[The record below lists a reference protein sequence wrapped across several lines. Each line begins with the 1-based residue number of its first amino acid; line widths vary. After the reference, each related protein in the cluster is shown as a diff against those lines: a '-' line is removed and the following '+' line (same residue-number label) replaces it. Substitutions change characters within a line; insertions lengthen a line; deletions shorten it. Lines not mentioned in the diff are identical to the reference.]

1 MEATP
6 VTFESFNRKAWAD
19 HGKDAQGVADR
30 LPQLFELVCKPADA
44 APAARLI
51 AHVMGEHL
59 GEWNV
64 GVSLLS
70 ELGQNA
76 HCRSCPDAT
85 MSIQRTIAALDVA
98 SGRVKSTELAESL
111 SEEDRVLVLSLAAS
125 MLSAHGEI
133 HQASGLFA
141 ESIALISD
149 LSPSSPV
156 HRSLAVTGNNLACA
170 LEEKSK
176 LTPDEEELMLLAA
189 RTARTEWEI
198 AGGWLEVER
207 AEYRLAMSSLKAGRV
222 GEALDHG
229 RKCLAIVEANG
240 RPALEAFFAWEAI
253 ARAATEGSYEAAREE
268 AVQKVRAEFAKLSD
282 DDKGWCRPIL
292 EKLDL

>member
-6 VTFESFNRKAWAD
+6 TTFESFNRKAWAD
-19 HGKDAQGVADR
+19 HGDDAKGVAER
-30 LPQLFELVCKPADA
+30 LPQILELVAKPADA

-59 GEWNV
+59 GEWNI

-70 ELGQNA
+70 ELRENA
-76 HCRSCPDAT
+76 HCRSCPDAS
-85 MSIQRTIAALDVA
+85 MSIQRAIAALDVA
-98 SGRVKSTELAESL
+98 SGRVRSTELDESL
-111 SEEDRVLVLSLAAS
+111 SSEDRVLVLSLAAS

-133 HQASGLFA
+133 CQASGLFA
-141 ESIALISD
+141 ESITLASD

-170 LEEKSK
+170 LEEKAK
-176 LTPDEEELMLLAA
+176 LTPEEEELMLLAA

-240 RPALEAFFAWEAI
+240 RLALEAFFAWEAI
-253 ARAATEGSYEAAREE
+253 ARAAAAGSYEAAREE
-268 AVQKVRAEFAKLSD
+268 AIQKARADFDKLGD
-282 DDKGWCRPIL
+282 DDKVWCRATL
-292 EKLDL
+292 EKLF